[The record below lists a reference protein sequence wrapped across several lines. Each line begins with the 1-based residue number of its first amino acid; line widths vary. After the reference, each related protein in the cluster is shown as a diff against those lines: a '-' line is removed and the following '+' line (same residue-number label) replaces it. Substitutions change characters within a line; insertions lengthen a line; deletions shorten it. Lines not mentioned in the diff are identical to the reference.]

1 MSNLYLCSAVLKHY
15 QDQGCREDD
24 LPLVHWACRSTIHRA
39 QQSLLAVF
47 WNLPNRAVAVLIR
60 GLIFPSGKPYSP
72 PSDTVIQKAA
82 AVLLTDSETRDRLTL
97 GIYLNSAEND
107 PSGRIERAFQAVLRA
122 GPAQKKLDQARRSGR
137 LKVKR
142 RSELV
147 QVAREAGVIDETECQ
162 LLEAAERATCE
173 AISVD
178 EFSPEAM
185 VGNQAGSEP
194 AV

>member
-1 MSNLYLCSAVLKHY
+1 MKASLAKEVNRIVGLVTLAALAALAVGHIWPLLVGLIGYIFWSTRQLFSLYSWLVRDDHTEPPDSIGLWGEFYTRLEHLFQKERRAQETL
-15 QDQGCREDD
+15 QGI
-24 LPLVHWACRSTIHRA
+24 IHRA

-47 WNLPNRAVAVLIR
+47 WNLPNKAVAVLIR

-122 GPAQKKLDQARRSGR
+122 GPAQKKLDQARRSG
-137 LKVKR
+137 
-142 RSELV
+142 
-147 QVAREAGVIDETECQ
+147 
-162 LLEAAERATCE
+162 
-173 AISVD
+173 
-178 EFSPEAM
+178 
-185 VGNQAGSEP
+185 
-194 AV
+194 